1 MEAKNLGRLREASGG
16 QPAFASTNDR
26 ASMNPPGPDRM
37 LQRYVSIGGTNWMDG
52 AEKRGDQRGS
62 KSSGRSQCKR

>member
-1 MEAKNLGRLREASGG
+1 MEAKNLGRLGEASGG

-37 LQRYVSIGGTNWMDG
+37 IQRYVSIGGTNWMRKEGINGDPSRREG
-52 AEKRGDQRGS
+52 ASASVEP
-62 KSSGRSQCKR
+62 